1 MNIRNGN
8 LSFGDMAYGNNPHEI
23 DLHHA
28 EASYCSVYDVHD
40 WHKGNGWAGIGYHYF
55 VRKNGE
61 IWKGRPD
68 NAIGAHVAGHNTNT
82 LGICAEGSYMSETM
96 SQVQKN
102 AIIELC
108 KYLCNKYGITKI
120 YGHREVGSSNCP
132 GTRYPLSEI
141 KNAVLNGNSSNNP
154 GPIVNDN
161 VRDKV
166 GIITGSGVN
175 VRLDPNGKILG
186 SVNKGDKVKLYRLEG
201 EWYHCYSLYSGY
213 NRCYIHKNY
222 VSVQGSSNS
231 NSSGANLDGKT
242 GTICTPS
249 GVNVR
254 ADKSTNSK
262 ILGALPNGAKVQLYR
277 KEGDWMHVYYPP
289 HGGYVYGKY
298 IRY

>member
-8 LSFGDMAYGNNPHEI
+8 LSFGDMAYGNNPNEI

-28 EASYCSVYDVHD
+28 EASSCSVYDIHS

-68 NAIGAHVAGHNTNT
+68 SAIGAHVAGHNTNT
-82 LGICAEGSYMSETM
+82 LGICAEGSYMREIM
-96 SQVQKN
+96 PQAQKN
-102 AIIELC
+102 AIIELSR
-108 KYLCNKYGITKI
+108 YLCNKYGIKKI

-132 GTRYPLSEI
+132 GTNYPLTEI
-141 KNAVLNGNSSNNP
+141 RNAVLNVGSGSNTSTT
-154 GPIVNDN
+154 VNDG

-166 GIITGSGVN
+166 GIITGNSVN

-201 EWYHCYSLYSGY
+201 DWYHCYSLYNGY
-213 NRCYIHKNY
+213 NRCCIHKNY
-222 VSVQGSSNS
+222 VSVEGSGSSS
-231 NSSGANLDGKT
+231 NTLELDGKT
-242 GTICTPS
+242 GIINTPS
-249 GVNVR
+249 GVNIR
-254 ADKSTNSK
+254 EKKSTSSR
-262 ILGALPNGAKVQLYR
+262 ILGALPNGAKVRLYR
-277 KEGDWMHVYYPP
+277 KEGEWMHVYYPP

-298 IRY
+298 VRY

>member
-1 MNIRNGN
+1 MNIRNAN
-8 LSFGDMAYGNNPHEI
+8 LSFGSMSYGNNPQEL

-28 EASYCSVYDVHD
+28 EASVCSVLDVHS

-68 NAIGAHVAGHNTNT
+68 SAIGAHVAGHNTNT
-82 LGICAEGSYMSETM
+82 LGICAEGSYMSEDM
-96 SQVQKN
+96 PQAQKN

-108 KYLCNKYGITKI
+108 KYLCNKYGINKI

-132 GTRYPLSEI
+132 GTKYPLAEI
-141 KNAVLNGNSSNNP
+141 KNAVLNGGSSNNP
-154 GPIVNDN
+154 GPVVNDN

-201 EWYHCYSLYSGY
+201 DWYHCYSLYSGY
-213 NRCYIHKNY
+213 NRCYIYKNY
-222 VSVQGSSNS
+222 VSIQGSSNGS
-231 NSSGANLDGKT
+231 SSGTNLDGKT
-242 GTICTPS
+242 GVINTPS

-254 ADKSTNSK
+254 ADKSTSSK
-262 ILGALPNGAKVQLYR
+262 ILGTLSNGSKVQLYR
-277 KEGDWMHVYYPP
+277 KEGDWMHIYYPKQ
-289 HGGYVYGKY
+289 GGYVYAKY

>member
-1 MNIRNGN
+1 MNIRNAN
-8 LSFGDMAYGNNPHEI
+8 LSFGSMSYGNNPQEL

-28 EASYCSVYDVHD
+28 EASVCSVLDVHS

-82 LGICAEGSYMSETM
+82 LGICAEGSYMSEDM
-96 SQVQKN
+96 PQAQKN

-108 KYLCNKYGITKI
+108 KYLCNKYGINKI

-132 GTRYPLSEI
+132 GTKYPLAEI
-141 KNAVLNGNSSNNP
+141 KNAVLNGGSGSSTSTT
-154 GPIVNDN
+154 VNDG

-166 GIITGSGVN
+166 GIITGNGVN

-201 EWYHCYSLYSGY
+201 DWYHCYSLYNGY

-222 VSVQGSSNS
+222 VGVQDSSNS
-231 NSSGANLDGKT
+231 NSSGISLDGKT

-249 GVNVR
+249 GVNIR
-254 ADKSTNSK
+254 EKKSTSSR
-262 ILGALPNGAKVQLYR
+262 ILGALPNGANVKLYR
-277 KEGDWMHVYYPP
+277 KEGDWIHIYYPP

-298 IRY
+298 INY